1 MRIIRPIKVRWQAE
15 SGYREVLQIAFPL
28 ILSTGSWTIQHFID
42 RIFLTWY
49 SEEAIAASMPA
60 SMVSWTVTSLFVGT
74 ASFVNT
80 FVAQYYGAKRYE
92 RIGSSVW
99 QGIYV
104 AIIATPIIFIFYP
117 LSDSLFRLAGHPQSV
132 QELESIYFKMLLFGS
147 PFAIVANAISGFFSG
162 RGKTWVIMWIN
173 AAGMVTNIILDYLL
187 IFGNFGFPEMG
198 IQGAGI
204 ATVIATAIT
213 AGLFFIRMARPSMNA
228 EFRTLRNWKY
238 DGELFRRLIRYGV
251 PSGLQF
257 VLEILAF
264 TIFIM
269 LVGKIGTQELAA
281 SNIALNI
288 NMLAFLP
295 MFGMTLAVS
304 VLVGQRLGENR
315 PDEAEKTTWSAF
327 HIGFS
332 YFFILALSYV
342 LIPELF
348 LLPFTLQSNPVT
360 FQPISRLAIILL
372 RFVAIY
378 SLFDSANMIFSGALK
393 GAGDTRFVAVASIG
407 LSWTLMI
414 IPCFVAIYFFEVG
427 VNWLWFFVTLYVS
440 GLGTLL
446 YWRFKHGIWKSMRV
460 IESETVSEDE
470 IYTKRNGDI
479 GDHKL

>member
-1 MRIIRPIKVRWQAE
+1 MFTTRSIKLRWQME

-42 RIFLTWY
+42 RMFLTWY
-49 SEEAIAASMPA
+49 SQEAIAASMPA

-74 ASFVNT
+74 ASYINT
-80 FVAQYYGAKRYE
+80 FVAQYFGAKRYE
-92 RIGSSVW
+92 RIGASVW
-99 QGIYV
+99 QGIYL
-104 AIIATPIIFIFYP
+104 AIIATPIMFIFYP
-117 LSDSLFRLAGHPQSV
+117 LSDGLFRLIGHQQAV
-132 QELESIYFKMLLFGS
+132 QELETIYFRMLLFGS

-162 RGKTWVIMWIN
+162 RGRPWVVMWIN
-173 AAGMVTNIILDYLL
+173 VAGMASNIILDYLL
-187 IFGNFGFPEMG
+187 IFGKLGFPEMG
-198 IQGAGI
+198 IKGAGI
-204 ATVIATAIT
+204 ATVIATMIT
-213 AGLFFIRMARPSMNA
+213 AGLFFIRMARPSMNVK
-228 EFRTLRNWKY
+228 FCTLKNWKI
-238 DGELFRRLIRYGV
+238 DRELFRRLIRYGL

-269 LVGKIGTQELAA
+269 LVGRIGTEELAA
-281 SNIALNI
+281 SNIAFNI

-304 VLVGQRLGENR
+304 ALVGQRLGENR
-315 PDEAEKTTWSAF
+315 PDIAEKTTWSAF

-348 LLPFTLQSNPVT
+348 LLPFTLQSNPET

-393 GAGDTRFVAVASIG
+393 GAGDTRFVAMASIG
-407 LSWTLMI
+407 LSWALMI
-414 IPCFVAIYFFEVG
+414 IPCFFAIYFFEVG
-427 VNWLWFFVTLYVS
+427 INWLWFFVTLYVC
-440 GLGTLL
+440 GLGLIL
-446 YWRFKHGIWKSMRV
+446 FWRFKHGIWKSMRV
-460 IESETVSEDE
+460 IESDN
-470 IYTKRNGDI
+470 RN
-479 GDHKL
+479 